1 MLESVEEAIV
11 LGDARQLDRL
21 VRNLVDNAVRYAVD
35 EVAVRIEVR
44 PGEVVL
50 SVDDDGPGIP
60 EADRERV
67 FERFTRLDESRS
79 RDAGGIGLGLAIA
92 REIAVRH
99 GGTLTIGES
108 PTGGARARLVLSRPE

>member
-50 SVDDDGPGIP
+50 
-60 EADRERV
+60 
-67 FERFTRLDESRS
+67 
-79 RDAGGIGLGLAIA
+79 
-92 REIAVRH
+92 
-99 GGTLTIGES
+99 
-108 PTGGARARLVLSRPE
+108 PTGGARATLVLSRPE